1 MLKLKKM
8 NDRKNI
14 GFSLVALWIF
24 TLTVIHHMD
33 GKGDHLNIGFGIAW
47 MEATIGLTLWRKLPA

>member
-1 MLKLKKM
+1 M

-14 GFSLVALWIF
+14 GFSLVVLWVF

-33 GKGDHLNIGFGIAW
+33 GKGDHLNIGVGIAW